1 MIGLDVQSAHM
12 HVVGVDEF
20 VYKCRAAAAAGAVNE
35 GGDAGRAMRR
45 AQLAGLTGGKDCVF
59 VDTGGSIDAAAAA
72 VESALVTL
80 APALG
85 FSPTADVQVLTPG
98 NKGPLGAKELNQ
110 KLRPL
115 LNPRCADMEC
125 LLPPNSEHP
134 SHSGSQPPLARTT
147 VSGRCIPMDGTTFPA
162 SIDYAGPGEGTLVS
176 PQPLPWGV
184 GDKVIQVRFL
194 NPRVWPPKYE
204 STLAR
209 HCRCLLQVVNN
220 YDLDVFN
227 GDIGVVTALHEDTD
241 GTTKPS
247 ATVEFPTG
255 ASRRILAV

>member
-1 MIGLDVQSAHM
+1 MSSGANLSSAMIGLGVQSAHM

-115 LNPRCADMEC
+115 LNPRCADLDC
-125 LLPPNSEHP
+125 LLPPNSEH
-134 SHSGSQPPLARTT
+134 SLSLWLTIAARAYNRVRQMHSYGSDH
-147 VSGRCIPMDGTTFPA
+147 VSR
-162 SIDYAGPGEGTLVS
+162 
-176 PQPLPWGV
+176 
-184 GDKVIQVRFL
+184 KHR
-194 NPRVWPPKYE
+194 
-204 STLAR
+204 
-209 HCRCLLQVVNN
+209 
-220 YDLDVFN
+220 
-227 GDIGVVTALHEDTD
+227 LH
-241 GTTKPS
+241 
-247 ATVEFPTG
+247 G
-255 ASRRILAV
+255 AQRR